1 MKCLNLALVVAII
14 SGCASNKVPV
24 VEYYPTYEEYEQVA
38 SKYKKKLDLQWV
50 KKFAEN
56 PQFGKDFD
64 KCRNEN
70 EIAQWF
76 DKYFYVDMTLCLDLL
91 KTEWSEYLKKMSV
104 RYSED
109 SYLLGEQL
117 IKVEESFRKDI
128 LDAYVQRHQ
137 FYARKGLIQQR

>member
-14 SGCASNKVPV
+14 SGCAWNKVPV

-64 KCRNEN
+64 KCRSEA

-109 SYLLGEQL
+109 SYLLGQQL

-128 LDAYVQRHQ
+128 LNAYVQRHQ
-137 FYARKGLIQQR
+137 FYARKGLIQPR

>member
-14 SGCASNKVPV
+14 SGCASNKRQI
-24 VEYYPTYEEYEQVA
+24 VENDPIKEEYRRIVE
-38 SKYKKKLDLQWV
+38 KYRKKLDLQWV
-50 KKFAEN
+50 KKFAADSK
-56 PQFGKDFD
+56 FGEDFD
-64 KCRNEN
+64 NCRSET

-76 DKYFYVDMTLCLDLL
+76 EKYFYIEINVCVDLL
-91 KTEWSEYLKKMSV
+91 KSEWSEYLKKMSV

-109 SYLLGEQL
+109 SYLLGQQL

-137 FYARKGLIQQR
+137 FYARKGLIQPR

>member
-24 VEYYPTYEEYEQVA
+24 VEYYPTYEEYEQLA
-38 SKYKKKLDLQWV
+38 TKYKKKLDLQWV

-64 KCRNEN
+64 KCRSEA

-76 DKYFYVDMTLCLDLL
+76 EKYFYIEINVCVDLL
-91 KTEWSEYLKKMSV
+91 KSEWSEYLKKMSV

-109 SYLLGEQL
+109 SYLLGQQL

-137 FYARKGLIQQR
+137 FYARKGLIQPR

>member
-1 MKCLNLALVVAII
+1 MKKI
-14 SGCASNKVPV
+14 ASL
-24 VEYYPTYEEYEQVA
+24 E
-38 SKYKKKLDLQWV
+38 

-64 KCRNEN
+64 KCRSEA

>member
-1 MKCLNLALVVAII
+1 MKCLNVALVVIMI
-14 SGCASNKVPV
+14 SGCASNKRQIVENDPV
-24 VEYYPTYEEYEQVA
+24 QKEYERIVE
-38 SKYKKKLDLQWV
+38 KYRKKLDLQWV
-50 KKFAEN
+50 KKFAAD
-56 PQFGKDFD
+56 PKFGEEFD
-64 KCRNEN
+64 NCRSHA
-70 EIAQWF
+70 EISQWF

-91 KTEWSEYLKKMSV
+91 KTEWSEFLKKISV

-137 FYARKGLIQQR
+137 FYARKGLIQPR

>member
-14 SGCASNKVPV
+14 SGCASNRRQT
-24 VEYYPTYEEYEQVA
+24 VEYHPTYEEYEQVA

-50 KKFAEN
+50 KKFAGN
-56 PQFGKDFD
+56 PKFGEDFD
-64 KCRNEN
+64 NCRNET

-91 KTEWSEYLKKMSV
+91 KTEWSEYLKKMST
-104 RYSED
+104 RYTED
-109 SYLLGEQL
+109 NYLMDQQVK
-117 IKVEESFRKDI
+117 KVEESFRKDI

-137 FYARKGLIQQR
+137 FYARKGLIQPR